1 MKIIME
7 RKYKN
12 KIKWNSKQFNIQN
25 KILIIMGAKVF
36 VCSIQDIKHTHFT
49 YTIILCSFRDC
60 VKFPRGRR
68 GKRNSR
74 VSFNTNSTIRSNF
87 VGAHY

>member
-1 MKIIME
+1 
-7 RKYKN
+7 
-12 KIKWNSKQFNIQN
+12 
-25 KILIIMGAKVF
+25 MGVEKF
-36 VCSIQDIKHTHFT
+36 VRSIQDTRHTHFT

-74 VSFNTNSTIRSNF
+74 ASFNTNSTIRSNF
-87 VGAHY
+87 VYSHY